1 MTLNGK
7 VALVTGGSRGIGRA
21 ISIALAQAGA
31 RVAVNYS
38 THQDAAHAVVK
49 EITDTGGHAIA
60 IRADVADPASV
71 TEMVA
76 SVARQLGDIAILINN
91 AGIAHQRTIDTVQ
104 LSDFDEMIRVNLRSS
119 YLVTAAV
126 LPTMRRA
133 KWGRLIFMSS
143 VAANLGGTIGPHYAA
158 SKAGMLG
165 LMHSY
170 ASLLMK
176 EGITSN
182 AISPAL
188 IESDMTRVL
197 VNVTPDRIPMGR
209 FGTADEVASIAVL
222 LATNGFMTGQTVHPN
237 GGLYF
242 TS

>member
-1 MTLNGK
+1 
-7 VALVTGGSRGIGRA
+7 
-21 ISIALAQAGA
+21 
-31 RVAVNYS
+31 
-38 THQDAAHAVVK
+38 
-49 EITDTGGHAIA
+49 
-60 IRADVADPASV
+60 
-71 TEMVA
+71 
-76 SVARQLGDIAILINN
+76 
-91 AGIAHQRTIDTVQ
+91 
-104 LSDFDEMIRVNLRSS
+104 
-119 YLVTAAV
+119 
-126 LPTMRRA
+126 MRRV

-209 FGTADEVASIAVL
+209 FGTAEEVASIAVL